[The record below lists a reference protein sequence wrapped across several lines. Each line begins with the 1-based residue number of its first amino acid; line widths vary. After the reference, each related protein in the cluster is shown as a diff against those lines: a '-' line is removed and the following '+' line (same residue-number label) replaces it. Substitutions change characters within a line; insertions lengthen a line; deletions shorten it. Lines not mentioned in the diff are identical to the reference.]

1 MASRIMASRSSSVPP
16 STPKRQSSRNNTSR
30 HPSTVG
36 AKKRDNA
43 CPYDDY
49 IATKYNADNQLIC
62 DNEDDLYLYKSKF
75 DKQYNQYNQG
85 VFCCEK
91 NLMPSTQYDK
101 KKEALYRQY
110 LLHKMKLLDRN
121 DKNFQMFNNTY
132 SQRINKQTLKRR
144 RSMNHTNGPK
154 TKKSQRRKSLN
165 NSNLQRMN
173 TNQPILVN
181 KKTFEEALKKK
192 LSLKTHA
199 NSNKS
204 ERKNKQNNYNNFN
217 DNSDINWN

>member
-1 MASRIMASRSSSVPP
+1 MSSRIMASRIMASRSSSLPP
-16 STPKRQSSRNNTSR
+16 STPPSKSSVRNA
-30 HPSTVG
+30 PSTVG

-49 IATKYNADNQLIC
+49 IATKYNEDKQLIC
-62 DNEDDLYLYKSKF
+62 DGEDDLYLYKSKF

-101 KKEALYRQY
+101 KKESLYRQY

-132 SQRINKQTLKRR
+132 IQLYNNQNY
-144 RSMNHTNGPK
+144 MH
-154 TKKSQRRKSLN
+154 QCSLMDLECYFLYN
-165 NSNLQRMN
+165 YQLRQLMN
-173 TNQPILVN
+173 T
-181 KKTFEEALKKK
+181 K
-192 LSLKTHA
+192 
-199 NSNKS
+199 
-204 ERKNKQNNYNNFN
+204 
-217 DNSDINWN
+217 